1 MSGPTALAHPEPE
14 DFALSAVLKAL
25 GDPERLAV
33 VAQLT
38 EGPQDIGECFKDN
51 PNVPKSTRSHLMKV
65 LREAGIIRN
74 DPTPVG
80 PGRRVTLRREDL
92 ENRFPGLLESILAN
106 ADA

>member
-1 MSGPTALAHPEPE
+1 M
-14 DFALSAVLKAL
+14 LKAL

-65 LREAGIIRN
+65 LREAGLVTSQKRGTWVWYRAVPERLGALR
-74 DPTPVG
+74 DALAPT
-80 PGRRVTLRREDL
+80 R
-92 ENRFPGLLESILAN
+92 
-106 ADA
+106 